1 MTGLRT
7 AGRPS
12 TGPAFPASA
21 VRRYDKADTH
31 SAAFT
36 RPCAS
41 PVPALQSTPPAP
53 APLTPRPRRQRAT
66 PARTLRRRYVLALTA
81 VAGLALGN
89 HLLISKSIDHQLT
102 DTSAIILAG
111 RQRVFSQ
118 RVVYRA
124 LWGDA
129 QGVTESRQ
137 KWRMAH
143 DKLKNTLLDDP
154 QHLGRVSRLNLIAA
168 ERERLL
174 VAADAALATHGQPT
188 PQVSDELRSQGHAFL
203 DLMEDT
209 VQSFEEF
216 AVARLEGLQHSEVML
231 LGGTLL
237 LLLIEVLF
245 IFEPATR
252 ALRNQWQALARSAER
267 MELAI
272 RGSRDGLWDW
282 DLAADRVYYSPR
294 WRQLLG
300 LKEQA
305 LSDAPHEWFNRV
317 DADQVDDLQY
327 RLTRLR
333 AGHDP
338 HLSIQL
344 RMLHADGQS
353 RWMLCRA
360 AVSRNEQGH
369 AMRLSGSLTDISELK
384 AAQDELI
391 LLAHHDRLTGLPN
404 RERFIKE
411 LQGAL
416 RRNRENPD
424 DHFAVLFFDFDRFKT
439 VNDSLGHPVGDALL
453 INIAQR
459 FRTELRHNDIAARFG
474 GDEFVILLNGTTGA
488 DETRLAA
495 DRLLAALAI
504 PHQLG
509 KHSVVST
516 ASIGVVTDGLGHTQ
530 AADVL
535 RDADAAMYKAKAG
548 GKNNHRFF
556 DRQMHD
562 AAVDRL
568 RTENDLRTGLD
579 TQLEVYYQPILT
591 LADSRV
597 VGFEALV
604 RWNHPTRGLIAPDHF
619 IPMAE
624 ETGLIVPLGARVLRV
639 ACQQLAAWDRGP
651 SLGRQPGISVN
662 CSKRQLLDPGFTDL
676 VRDVLERSGLAPGR
690 LTLEI
695 TETAV
700 MENPDD
706 IAEVMAQVRAM
717 GVRLAMDDF
726 GTGHSSLSCL
736 HRFPINSVKMDR
748 SFVRRMNRD
757 ASFAAVAQTIADLG
771 LNLKLDIVAEGIED
785 PLQQERLRTM
795 GCLYGQGYLFA
806 RPLTAEAATRYLQ
819 DGKTS
824 ANRAA

>member
-1 MTGLRT
+1 M
-7 AGRPS
+7 
-12 TGPAFPASA
+12 
-21 VRRYDKADTH
+21 
-31 SAAFT
+31 
-36 RPCAS
+36 
-41 PVPALQSTPPAP
+41 
-53 APLTPRPRRQRAT
+53 
-66 PARTLRRRYVLALTA
+66 LALTA

-89 HLLISKSIDHQLT
+89 HLLISQSTEQQLA
-102 DTSAIILAG
+102 DTAAIILVG
-111 RQRVFSQ
+111 RQRVISQ

-129 QGVTESRQ
+129 QGVTESRE
-137 KWRMAH
+137 KWRLAH
-143 DKLKNTLLDDP
+143 EHLKNTLFNDP
-154 QHLGRVSRLNLIAA
+154 EHLGRGTRLNLIAS

-174 VAADAALATHGQPT
+174 MAADTALVANGEPT
-188 PQVSDELRSQGHAFL
+188 PQVSAQLRSRGHAFL

-209 VQSFEEF
+209 VHSFEEI
-216 AVARLEGLQHSEVML
+216 AVTRLEGLQRSEVML

-267 MELAI
+267 MEFAI

-282 DLAADRVYYSPR
+282 DLAADRVYFSPR
-294 WRQLLG
+294 WKQLLG

-305 LSDAPHEWFNRV
+305 VGDAPHEWFNRV
-317 DADQVDDLQY
+317 DTDQVDDLQE

-344 RMLHADGQS
+344 RMLHTDGQW

-360 AVSRNEQGH
+360 AVSRDEQGQ
-369 AMRLSGSLTDISELK
+369 AMRLSGSLTDISQLK

-391 LLAHHDRLTGLPN
+391 QQAHHDRLTGLPN

-416 RRNRENPD
+416 RRNRDNPD

-453 INIAQR
+453 ISIAER
-459 FRTELRHNDIAARFG
+459 FRDELRQHDIAARFG
-474 GDEFVILLNGTTGA
+474 GDEFVILLNDTAGA

-495 DRLLAALAI
+495 DRLLAALAL
-504 PHQLG
+504 PHSLG
-509 KHSVVST
+509 KHTVVST

-535 RDADAAMYKAKAG
+535 RDADAAMYKAKAA

-579 TQLEVYYQPILT
+579 TQLEVHYQPIVT
-591 LADSRV
+591 LSDGRP

-624 ETGLIVPLGARVLRV
+624 ETGLIVPLGARVLRE
-639 ACQQLAAWDRGP
+639 ACRQLAQWDRGP

-662 CSKRQLLDPGFTDL
+662 CSKRQLLDPGFTGL
-676 VRDVLERSGLAPGR
+676 VRDVLDRTGLAPGR

-700 MENPDD
+700 MENSED

-726 GTGHSSLSCL
+726 GTGYSSLSCL

-771 LNLKLDIVAEGIED
+771 LNLKLDIVAEGIEE

-806 RPLTAEAATRYLQ
+806 RPLSSEAATLYLQ
-819 DGKTS
+819 DGNHS
-824 ANRAA
+824 ARRAA